1 VDFFVWAAVAMQAS
15 TMKGKKKDPE
25 KKGIMKFAWNE
36 LEMFDHGIDP
46 TIWDSWNEKFNA
58 AGLPNVS
65 DFYPVPVEHGGPT
78 SLEVASHLRTHQQWT
93 AEAYD
98 KKREGTRHQNRYHV
112 TYPAGQCVWSP
123 NMQRSSAMRWENGS
137 HKIVKDE
144 AARLESPARPRNEAL
159 INRDDPEYADLV
171 AEESDCDLADE
182 FGDLCVVDHQDVPVD
197 DGEDDVPIDEPL
209 AIVDHAFM
217 QRSNPAALMMDS
229 HLPIR
234 DRRQTV
240 LLCVAEY
247 EGRMRMKAEQ
257 AVAALTAAH
266 TQAQQYERTLET
278 EVFDIRNAYDEE
290 YEMRVEAE
298 KEKDELKEEITRLN
312 TLFQDVSLLA
322 RDALG
327 GN

>member
-1 VDFFVWAAVAMQAS
+1 MQAS

-182 FGDLCVVDHQDVPVD
+182 FGDLCVVEHSV

-209 AIVDHAFM
+209 AIVDPTFM

-240 LLCVAEY
+240 LLCVTEY
-247 EGRMRMKAEQ
+247 EGRMTVKAKQ

-290 YEMRVEAE
+290 YEMREELQDKLIQAE

-312 TLFQDVSLLA
+312 GLFQDVSLLA
-322 RDALG
+322 QDALG

>member
-1 VDFFVWAAVAMQAS
+1 
-15 TMKGKKKDPE
+15 
-25 KKGIMKFAWNE
+25 
-36 LEMFDHGIDP
+36 
-46 TIWDSWNEKFNA
+46 
-58 AGLPNVS
+58 
-65 DFYPVPVEHGGPT
+65 
-78 SLEVASHLRTHQQWT
+78 
-93 AEAYD
+93 
-98 KKREGTRHQNRYHV
+98 
-112 TYPAGQCVWSP
+112 
-123 NMQRSSAMRWENGS
+123 MQRSSAMRWENGS